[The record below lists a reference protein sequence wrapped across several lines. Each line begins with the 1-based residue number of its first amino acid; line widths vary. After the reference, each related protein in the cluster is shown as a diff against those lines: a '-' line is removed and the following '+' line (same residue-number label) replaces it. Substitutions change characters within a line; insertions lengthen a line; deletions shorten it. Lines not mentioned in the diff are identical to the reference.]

1 MWCAKIAQLGRF
13 CQNPL
18 GEFVSH
24 EKKALNGPS
33 KSNWVFG
40 NVKIRGSKWALEI
53 KLEKEKVM
61 TKKMFV
67 EIVDKSVNRL
77 RNNKSSI
84 DKIKE
89 EVFLKACLLTSNEN
103 DEVNLDAAKEM
114 ESFYWKNRK
123 L

>member
-1 MWCAKIAQLGRF
+1 
-13 CQNPL
+13 
-18 GEFVSH
+18 
-24 EKKALNGPS
+24 
-33 KSNWVFG
+33 
-40 NVKIRGSKWALEI
+40 
-53 KLEKEKVM
+53 M

-103 DEVNLDAAKEM
+103 DEVDLDAAKEM